1 MRGGYMHM
9 KLSVKIMIVV
19 AMMALAFIA
28 ISPTLNM

>member
-1 MRGGYMHM
+1 MHM